1 MAKDLL
7 EFGDER
13 IAVQSRESGGTGDG
27 LLQTGDGKRELHGIS
42 NYDTSRDF
50 VAANSPHRRKNR
62 PEAAGE
68 ARLSCEGKP
77 LQCGDSSQ

>member
-50 VAANSPHRRKNR
+50 VAANTAEKIGPT
-62 PEAAGE
+62 PEGE
-68 ARLSCEGKP
+68 AGRSSEGMPPPRL
-77 LQCGDSSQ
+77 GDSSQ